1 MKDKIV
7 PFTCS
12 GKWARCLKGH
22 VKVAK
27 VSSYSVKYIEGMPM
41 KIVRQHYIETFDK
54 FGNHLK
60 TLEFDQNGI
69 LIGEE
74 INNRLYFI

>member
-12 GKWARCLKGH
+12 GKWARCLQGH

-27 VSSYSVKYIEGMPM
+27 VTSYSVKYIEGMPI
-41 KIVRQHYIETFDK
+41 KIVRQNYI
-54 FGNHLK
+54 
-60 TLEFDQNGI
+60 
-69 LIGEE
+69 
-74 INNRLYFI
+74 